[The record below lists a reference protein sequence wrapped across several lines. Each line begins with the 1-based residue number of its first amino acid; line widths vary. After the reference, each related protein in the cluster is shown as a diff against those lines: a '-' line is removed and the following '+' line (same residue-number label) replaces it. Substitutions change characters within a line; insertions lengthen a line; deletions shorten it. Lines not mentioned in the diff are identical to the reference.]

1 MKVSINIPR
10 TFEVT
15 LEQMDAFLVSSG
27 WSDKQDHNE
36 LTCKYQC
43 LKFPNVYVILP
54 KTEGCLVDETLMMF
68 NALRLIVNV
77 NNDCEI
83 ETIVNRIVGIY
94 ETEPSSELSGLSNAE
109 DARKAKDA
117 LERINGVCD
126 YVEEV
131 KSIIDKVN
139 QLPLCIPI
147 ETRIV
152 HLKVCGVDGGE
163 CNFKYRRY
171 LSWHIMG
178 EFDMEVSECRLSGI
192 PKSYPTHLKHCEHTR

>member
-43 LKFPNVYVILP
+43 LKFPDVYVILP

-77 NNDCEI
+77 NNNCGI
-83 ETIVNRIVGIY
+83 ETIVNRVVGIH
-94 ETEPSSELSGLSNAE
+94 ETESSPELSGLTDAE
-109 DARKAKDA
+109 DARKANDA
-117 LERINGVCD
+117 L
-126 YVEEV
+126 
-131 KSIIDKVN
+131 K
-139 QLPLCIPI
+139 QLN
-147 ETRIV
+147 ESD
-152 HLKVCGVDGGE
+152 CGR
-163 CNFKYRRY
+163 C
-171 LSWHIMG
+171 
-178 EFDMEVSECRLSGI
+178 
-192 PKSYPTHLKHCEHTR
+192 